1 MGFPQIC
8 RFFEGFPW
16 KRQRVSAESSKGIR
30 GILKEYPQNR
40 QRVSADLFKGI
51 SAVSAL
57 FGRSLVLFV
66 KRHLEI
72 VLLIVGEVVTIP
84 SKAKTLL
91 ICANVHLPSHWVQ
104 RATIL
109 PL

>member
-1 MGFPQIC
+1 MQSIHHCLPLHYRYTKHGFQ
-8 RFFEGFPW
+8 
-16 KRQRVSAESSKGIR
+16 V
-30 GILKEYPQNR
+30 
-40 QRVSADLFKGI
+40 
-51 SAVSAL
+51 L

-91 ICANVHLPSHWVQ
+91 ICANVYLPSHWVQ

>member
-1 MGFPQIC
+1 MQSIHHCLTLHHRYTEHGYQ
-8 RFFEGFPW
+8 
-16 KRQRVSAESSKGIR
+16 ALLR
-30 GILKEYPQNR
+30 G
-40 QRVSADLFKGI
+40 G
-51 SAVSAL
+51 AL